1 MKEEKA
7 MKDKQTIM
15 VVDDD
20 PNIAQLVK
28 LYLEK
33 EGFEV
38 TVETRGDDA
47 VAAFQ
52 KNPPSLMLLDIM
64 LPGMDGLQV
73 CRTIRQISTIPIIML
88 SAKDETFDKVLGLE
102 LGADDYITKPFEGKE
117 LVARVKAVLRRSSPG
132 ESEKDTLSFP
142 GLTISLEKYEVH
154 YQGKLLEMPPKEL
167 EVLYFLAAHQNRV
180 FTREQLLEQVWG
192 FDFFGDSRT
201 VDVHI
206 KRLREK
212 LQDSE
217 ALGWTIRTVWGVGYK
232 FEVK

>member
-1 MKEEKA
+1 MNE
-7 MKDKQTIM
+7 KQTIM

-33 EGFEV
+33 EGFDV
-38 TVETRGDDA
+38 SIETRGDDA
-47 VAAFQ
+47 MAAFQ
-52 KNPPSLMLLDIM
+52 KNPPSLMLLDVM
-64 LPGMDGLQV
+64 MPGLDGRQV
-73 CRTIRQISTIPIIML
+73 CRGIRQMSNIPIIML
-88 SAKDETFDKVLGLE
+88 TAKDETFDKVLGLE
-102 LGADDYITKPFEGKE
+102 LGADDYVTKPFEGKE
-117 LVARVKAVLRRSSPG
+117 LVARVKAVLRRAAPG
-132 ESEKDTLSFP
+132 ESEKNTLSFP

-154 YQGKLLEMPPKEL
+154 FQGKLIEMPPKEL
-167 EVLYFLAAHQNRV
+167 EVLYFLASHQNRV

-212 LQDSE
+212 LQGSE
-217 ALGWTIRTVWGVGYK
+217 SLGWQIRTVWGVGYK

>member
-1 MKEEKA
+1 

-33 EGFEV
+33 EGFDV

-73 CRTIRQISTIPIIML
+73 CRAIRQISAIPIIML

-132 ESEKDTLSFP
+132 ESEKDTLSLP

-212 LQDSE
+212 LQGSE
-217 ALGWTIRTVWGVGYK
+217 ALGWQIRTVWGVGYK

>member
-1 MKEEKA
+1 MP
-7 MKDKQTIM
+7 DKQTVM

-20 PNIAQLVK
+20 PNIAQLVR

-33 EGFEV
+33 EGFQV
-38 TVETRGDDA
+38 TVQSRGDDA
-47 VAAFQ
+47 VEAFR
-52 KNPPSLMLLDIM
+52 KNPPNLMLLDIM
-64 LPGMDGLQV
+64 LPGMDGWQV
-73 CRTIRQISTIPIIML
+73 CRAIRQISTIPIIML
-88 SAKDETFDKVLGLE
+88 TAKDETFDKVLGLE
-102 LGADDYITKPFEGKE
+102 LGADDYVTKPFEGKE
-117 LVARVKAVLRRSSPG
+117 LVARVKAVLRRAAPN
-132 ESEKDTLSFP
+132 ESEKEKDMLSFP

-154 YQGKLLEMPPKEL
+154 YQGRLIEMPPKEL
-167 EVLYFLAAHQNRV
+167 EVLYYLASHKNRV
-180 FTREQLLEQVWG
+180 FTRSQLLEQVWG

-217 ALGWTIRTVWGVGYK
+217 SLGWQIRTVWGVGYK

>member
-1 MKEEKA
+1 MKE
-7 MKDKQTIM
+7 KQTIM

-33 EGFEV
+33 EGYGV
-38 TVETRGDDA
+38 TVETRGDEA
-47 VAAFQ
+47 LSAFQ
-52 KNPPSLMLLDIM
+52 KNPPSLLLLDIM
-64 LPGMDGLQV
+64 LPGMDGWQV
-73 CRTIRQISTIPIIML
+73 CRAIRQISTIPIIML

-102 LGADDYITKPFEGKE
+102 LGADDYVTKPFEGKE
-117 LVARVKAVLRRSSPG
+117 LVARVKAVLRRAAPA
-132 ESEKDTLSFP
+132 EAEKDTLSFP

-154 YQGKLLEMPPKEL
+154 FQGRIVEMPPKEL

-212 LQDSE
+212 LQGSE
-217 ALGWTIRTVWGVGYK
+217 ALGWQIRTVWGVGYK